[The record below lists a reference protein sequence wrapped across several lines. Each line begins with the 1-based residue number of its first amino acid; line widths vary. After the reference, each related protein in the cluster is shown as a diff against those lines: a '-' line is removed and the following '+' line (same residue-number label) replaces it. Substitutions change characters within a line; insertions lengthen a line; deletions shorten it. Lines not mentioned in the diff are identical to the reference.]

1 MTSHPW
7 PGPCDRRHPDPIH
20 TARGHVPE
28 DPVSQQ
34 HDDTA
39 PVEHDPTGMR
49 ALLASLPEPGPM
61 PDDLVARI
69 SAALAVEAQR
79 GDGIDQLWSL
89 DDGTPGRPAA
99 RRRRRGDDP
108 DAGAQVVPLRRR
120 IGLRHLGVAAAVVG
134 VLGLGGFLVKSLPGD
149 VMAAFG
155 TAGGLRRLRGGRRG
169 LRRRGGQGKLGPGGA
184 RRRVPARSSS

>member
-1 MTSHPW
+1 M
-7 PGPCDRRHPDPIH
+7 
-20 TARGHVPE
+20 
-28 DPVSQQ
+28 SQQ

-89 DDGTPGRPAA
+89 DENRGTPTRPARATTPSRPPRMPA
-99 RRRRRGDDP
+99 RRSRRCVG
-108 DAGAQVVPLRRR
+108 AGSGCATWR
-120 IGLRHLGVAAAVVG
+120 
-134 VLGLGGFLVKSLPGD
+134 SLPRCWGC
-149 VMAAFG
+149 
-155 TAGGLRRLRGGRRG
+155 
-169 LRRRGGQGKLGPGGA
+169 
-184 RRRVPARSSS
+184 